1 MTPLAQETSK
11 PTPPAARTVTMPI
24 GTFLH
29 LRQALRV
36 IEDLDEMQCWGLTPS
51 TGYLTIAADMA
62 RDLSEKIKDIKV

>member
-1 MTPLAQETSK
+1 MTKATPK
-11 PTPPAARTVTMPI
+11 PPPPAERTVTMPT